1 MYYRDVKGIWVNF
14 SLFFKS
20 IGNPSNKHKDII
32 VRIMQLKEKTVY
44 YATDLS
50 NHLAC
55 GHLTQLG
62 RKVALKELDP
72 PSWIDSDLKILM
84 ERGTEHETAYLEHLK
99 SIGNRVENLM
109 GLGLAA
115 TIDAMQRGVDVI
127 AQADLQV
134 ESWAGRSDFL
144 VKVPGNSKF
153 GQWTYEVQ
161 DTKLSQN
168 TKAATILQLCLYTE
182 LLSSIQ
188 GAVPEQM
195 HVVHTGE
202 NFPKETYRFA
212 DFQAYYRLNRKRFEE
227 ALNSSPLQT
236 YPEPTSHCAI
246 CIWWKLCD
254 KIRHDDDHLSLVAG
268 ILSSQTEELIGQ
280 GLNTMHKFAAAEKL
294 EKPNRGNLKN
304 LKKRQEQAQLQVR
317 GKKEGLIREF
327 LPIDKNKKKVD
338 DEADD
343 HGFNLLTERTEGDIY
358 FDFEGDPFF
367 EGGGIEYLFG
377 YVFKDSTGTWLYQK
391 HWATNRQEEKVAFQ
405 TFMNFVTERLKVF
418 PDLCIYHYSH
428 KEPTSF
434 KRLMRE
440 HGIFED
446 AVNKLLRGFRFVD
459 LRSVFKKSMM
469 ASVETYSLKALE
481 EFANYKRLVP
491 LEQAGPARREVELAI
506 NAHDYKKLTKEL
518 KEIVSKYNEDDCRA
532 TLALHDWIEIQ
543 RTEFERQGNILNRL
557 KINDGEPSEESKKGR
572 EEIQKL
578 ADQLIHDLPE
588 DRNTWNEEHR
598 AKWLLSHLLFYFQR
612 EFDSGLWEY
621 FAALDKEPED
631 LVEARN
637 VITDLVFHETL
648 PIKKK
653 NETPIEIYSYPE
665 QEVGIKEGEVLRDFA
680 SKKEIGTVDQI
691 DHEKGIVHIK
701 RRKSNSEIRPDIVI
715 SFPTSRTAALF
726 KSLVNFAEDIVA
738 NGLSKKCTFKAGADL
753 LMKHKPWFTKIIDC
767 PLPKYDKDLVKS
779 ATSLSKLLDNS
790 VLPLQ
795 GPPGT
800 GKTHTGAEMIL
811 ELVKE
816 KKKIGV
822 TAVSHKAYQNLL
834 LKVKHLADERNLTVK
849 LGYKGKE
856 GSDAVAGLTL
866 LDLEKD
872 DLSKALDEGYVV
884 GGTAWLWATEYA
896 KQKLDYLFVDEA
908 GQMSL
913 AYVLA
918 IAKCAKNLILLGDPN
933 QLEQPQKGTHP
944 EGSDV
949 AALAHILDGK
959 VTMPED
965 RGIFMNTT
973 WRLHPDICAF
983 TSELFYEGK
992 LHSAEGLEKQVIAGN
1007 TRFKGSGLFYVPVFH
1022 HGNQTKSQE
1031 EIDEIKK
1038 ITQDLMANGT
1048 YMNKKIETDDIL
1060 IIAPYNNQVNA
1071 LKQTLPKF
1079 KIGTVDKFQGQE
1091 APVVIYS
1098 MTSSTV
1104 EDTPRG
1110 MGFLFDPNRL
1120 NVATSRAKSVCI
1132 LVVSPKLLEPECNT
1146 IEQMKWANGLC
1157 RFVELTHMT
1166 N

>member
-1 MYYRDVKGIWVNF
+1 MKVDVDQF
-14 SLFFKS
+14 TF
-20 IGNPSNKHKDII
+20 
-32 VRIMQLKEKTVY
+32 
-44 YATDLS
+44 YATNLS

-55 GHLTQLG
+55 GHLTQLS
-62 RKVALKELDP
+62 RRVALKELNL
-72 PSWIDSDLKILM
+72 PSWIDPALKILM
-84 ERGTEHETAYLEHLK
+84 ERGTEHESAYLEYLK
-99 SIGNRVENLM
+99 ISGYKVENVM
-109 GLGLAA
+109 GSGL
-115 TIDAMQRGVDVI
+115 TGSLDAMKRGVDVI
-127 AQADLQV
+127 AQAELQV
-134 ESWAGRSDFL
+134 EFWAGRVDFLIKVAGKSDFG
-144 VKVPGNSKF
+144 PWS
-153 GQWTYEVQ
+153 YEVQ
-161 DTKLSQN
+161 DTKLSLN
-168 TKAATILQLCLYTE
+168 TKAATILQLCLYTD

-188 GAVPEQM
+188 GSVPEQM
-195 HVVHTGE
+195 CVVHPG
-202 NFPKETYRFA
+202 NDFPKEKYRFA
-212 DFQAYYRLNRKRFEE
+212 DFQAYYRLNKKRFEQ
-227 ALNSSPLQT
+227 ALNGSPLQT
-236 YPEPTSHCAI
+236 YPEPTSHCGI
-246 CIWWKLCD
+246 CIWWKQCD

-268 ILSSQTEELIGQ
+268 IRSSQTEELIVQ

-294 EKPNRGNLKN
+294 EKPSRGNLKN

-327 LPIDKNKKKVD
+327 LPIDKNNKKG
-338 DEADD
+338 DEEPDD
-343 HGFNLLTERTEGDIY
+343 HGFNLLPERLDGDIY

-377 YVFKDSTGTWLYQK
+377 YVFKDSDGTWLYEK
-391 HWATNRQEEKVAFQ
+391 HWAKDRHEEKVAFQ
-405 TFMNFVTERLKVF
+405 NFMYFLRERLKVF
-418 PDLCIYHYSH
+418 PNLCIYHYSH

-440 HGIFED
+440 HGVLED
-446 AVNKLLRGFRFVD
+446 EVNKLLRGLRFVD
-459 LRSVFKKSMM
+459 LRSIFKKSMM
-469 ASVETYSLKALE
+469 ASVESYSLKALE
-481 EFANYKRLVP
+481 EFANYKRQVP
-491 LEQAGPARREVELAI
+491 LDQAGPARREVELAI
-506 NAHDYKKLTKEL
+506 NAHDYKKLTEEI
-518 KEIVSKYNEDDCRA
+518 KEIVNKYNEDDCRA

-543 RTEFERQGNILNRL
+543 RSEFEQQGNTLNRL
-557 KINDGEPSEESKKGR
+557 IINDGEPSEESKKGK
-572 EEIQKL
+572 EEIRKL
-578 ADQLIHDLPE
+578 ANQLTHDLPE
-588 DRNTWNEEHR
+588 DRNTWNEEHK

-612 EFDSGLWEY
+612 EFDSSLWEY
-621 FAALDKEPED
+621 FAAFDKEPED

-648 PIKKK
+648 PVKKK

-665 QEVGIKEGEVLRDFA
+665 QEVGIKEGEVLRDFV
-680 SKKEIGTVDQI
+680 SKKEIGTVDEI
-691 DHEKGIVHIK
+691 DYEKGIVHIK
-701 RRKSNSEIRPDIVI
+701 RRKNNSEIRPDIVI
-715 SFPTSRTAALF
+715 SFPNSRTAALF
-726 KSLVNFAEDIVA
+726 KSLVNFAEDIIA
-738 NGLSKKCTFKAGADL
+738 NGLSEKCTYKAGADL
-753 LMKHKPWFTKIIDC
+753 LTKSKPRFTKIIDC

-779 ATSLSKLLDNS
+779 AASLSKLLDDS

-811 ELVKE
+811 ELLKE

-834 LKVKHLADERNLTVK
+834 LKVKHLADERNVTVK

-856 GSDAVAGLTL
+856 GSDAVTGLTL
-866 LDLEKD
+866 LELEKD
-872 DLSKALDEGYVV
+872 DLSKALDESYVL
-884 GGTAWLWATEYA
+884 GGTAWLWSTEYA

-949 AALAHILDGK
+949 AALAHILNGK

-965 RGIFMNTT
+965 RGIFMHTT
-973 WRLHPDICAF
+973 WRLHPDICKF

-992 LHSAEGLEKQVIAGN
+992 LQSADGLEKQIIEGN
-1007 TRFKGSGLFYVPVFH
+1007 TKFKGSGLFYVSVTHF
-1022 HGNQTKSQE
+1022 GNQTKAKE
-1031 EIDEIKK
+1031 EIDAIKK
-1038 ITQDLMANGT
+1038 IAQDLLANGI
-1048 YMNKKIETDDIL
+1048 YMGKKIEPDDIL

-1071 LKQTLPKF
+1071 LKLSLPKF
-1079 KIGTVDKFQGQE
+1079 KVGTVDKFQGQE

-1132 LVVSPKLLEPECNT
+1132 LVASPKLLEPECNT
-1146 IEQMKWANGLC
+1146 VEQMKWANGLC
-1157 RFVELTHMT
+1157 RFVELCQIS
-1166 N
+1166 

>member
-1 MYYRDVKGIWVNF
+1 M
-14 SLFFKS
+14 
-20 IGNPSNKHKDII
+20 
-32 VRIMQLKEKTVY
+32 KTDGQFTF
-44 YATDLS
+44 YATNLS

-55 GHLTQLG
+55 GHLTQLS
-62 RKVALKELDP
+62 RKVALKEIEK
-72 PSWIDSDLKILM
+72 PSWIDPSLKILM
-84 ERGTEHETAYLEHLK
+84 DRGDEHEAAYIEYLK
-99 SIGNRVENLM
+99 AKGFSVDNARGKSEQEIIVLM
-109 GLGLAA
+109 
-115 TIDAMQRGVDVI
+115 QQGVDVI
-127 AQADLQV
+127 TQPELQRGN
-134 ESWAGRSDFL
+134 WAGRADIFF
-144 VKVPGNSKF
+144 KVAGQSKF
-153 GQWTYEVQ
+153 GSWAYEVQ
-161 DTKLSQN
+161 DTKLSLN
-168 TKAATILQLCLYTE
+168 TKASTILQLCLYTD
-182 LLSSIQ
+182 LLAEIQ
-188 GAVPEQM
+188 GTVPELM
-195 HVVHTGE
+195 YVVQPGE
-202 NFPKETYRFA
+202 NFPKEKHRFA
-212 DFQAYYRLNRKRFEE
+212 DFQAYYRLNKKRFEQ
-227 ALNSSPLQT
+227 AIKASPLQT

-246 CIWWKLCD
+246 CTWWKHCD
-254 KIRHDDDHLSLVAG
+254 KIRHADDHLSLVAG
-268 ILSSQTEELIGQ
+268 IRSSQTEELILQ

-304 LKKRQEQAQLQVR
+304 LKKRQEQAELQVR
-317 GKKEGLIREF
+317 GEKDGLIREF
-327 LPIDKNKKKVD
+327 LPIDKNKQKVD
-338 DEADD
+338 EEPDD
-343 HGFNLLTERTEGDIY
+343 HGFNLLTERTDGDIY

-377 YVFKDSTGTWLYQK
+377 YIFKDSKGTWLYQK
-391 HWATNRQEEKVAFQ
+391 HWVTNRQEEKVAFQ
-405 TFMNFVTERLKVF
+405 TFMNFVTERLKAF

-440 HGIFED
+440 HGICED
-446 AVNKLLRGFRFVD
+446 AVNNLLRGLRFVD

-481 EFANYKRLVP
+481 QFANYKRQVP

-557 KINDGEPSEESKKGR
+557 KINDGQPSEESKKGR

-578 ADQLIHDLPE
+578 ADQLTHDLPE
-588 DRNTWNEEHR
+588 DHNTWTDEQR
-598 AKWLLSHLLFYFQR
+598 GKWLLSHLLFYFQR
-612 EFDSGLWEY
+612 EFDSSLWEY

-648 PIKKK
+648 PVKKK
-653 NETPIEIYSYPE
+653 NETPVEIYSYAE

-680 SKKEIGTVDQI
+680 SKKEIGTVDEI

-701 RRKSNSEIRPDIVI
+701 RRKNNSEIRPDIVI

-726 KSLVNFAEDIVA
+726 KSLVNFAEDIIA
-738 NGLSKKCTFKAGADL
+738 NGLNEKCTYKAGADL
-753 LMKHKPWFTKIIDC
+753 LIKRKPRFTKIIDC
-767 PLPKYDKDLVKS
+767 PLPKYDKDLVRS
-779 ATSLSKLLDNS
+779 AASLSKLLDNS
-790 VLPLQ
+790 ILPLQ

-800 GKTHTGAEMIL
+800 GKTHTGGEMIL
-811 ELVKE
+811 ELLKE

-834 LKVKHLADERNLTVK
+834 LKVKSLAEEKNVNVK
-849 LGYKGKE
+849 LGYKGKGGNE
-856 GSDAVAGLTL
+856 PVDGLTL
-866 LDLEKD
+866 LELEKD
-872 DLSKALDEGYVV
+872 ALSKALDEGYVL
-884 GGTAWLWATEYA
+884 GGTAWLWASENAT
-896 KQKLDYLFVDEA
+896 QKLDYLFVDEA

-918 IAKCAKNLILLGDPN
+918 IAKSTKNLILLGDPN

-965 RGIFMNTT
+965 RGIFMHTT
-973 WRLHPDICAF
+973 WRLHPDICKF
-983 TSELFYEGK
+983 TSELFYEEK
-992 LHSAEGLEKQVIAGN
+992 LRSAEGLQKQIIVGN
-1007 TRFKGSGLFYVPVFH
+1007 TGFKGSGLFYVPIPH
-1022 HGNQTKSQE
+1022 QANSTKSQE
-1031 EIDEIKK
+1031 EIDEVKK
-1038 ITQDLMANGT
+1038 ITQDLVANGI
-1048 YMNKKIETDDIL
+1048 YMGKKIEPNDIL

-1071 LKQTLPKF
+1071 LKLSLPKF
-1079 KIGTVDKFQGQE
+1079 KVGTVDKFQGQE

-1132 LVVSPKLLEPECNT
+1132 LVASPKLLEPECNT

-1157 RFVELTHMT
+1157 RFIELSKTVQA
-1166 N
+1166 